1 MQASRAWPF
10 RFEVID
16 GLRGLAALA
25 VVMHHSGIAPLGHY
39 AVMVF
44 FVISGYCIA
53 ASAET
58 CRRNGVTFGVFMW
71 RRLRRIYPPY
81 FFAIAFYVLTRLAKS
96 AAGGPNDLDRP
107 WLDWVQNLTLTQWV
121 SLPFHPVADAPQ
133 NPKLLVAAFWS
144 LNYEDQFYLVMAL
157 VLLLS
162 VSRRVPMTAAV
173 LALAAIGLAWNV
185 AWPGAWITGFF
196 IEYWLHF
203 AVGAALFYAL
213 CLFPGRW
220 FRAVFV
226 ASVLALGLFSASRIL
241 PWQAQTAL
249 QERAY
254 AELTIVCGFTLFL
267 FFIRP
272 WSAAV
277 SRLWIW
283 RPIAALGA
291 ISYSLYLV
299 HQFNLV
305 FVATLVSRIA
315 PHAWRAVDVSLTLML
330 QIAIAA
336 AFWHCC
342 ERPFLNRSSPSRG
355 GLSPAPATPAS
366 SRPAAEYVEIAP

>member
-1 MQASRAWPF
+1 MQESRVWPF
-10 RFEVID
+10 RFEIID

-25 VVMHHSGIAPLGHY
+25 VVMHHSGVAPLGHY

-58 CRRNGVTFGVFMW
+58 CRRNGVAFGAFMW

-96 AAGGPNDLDRP
+96 ASGGHNDLDRP
-107 WLDWVQNLTLTQWV
+107 WLDWVQNLTLTQWL
-121 SLPFHPVADAPQ
+121 SLPCHPVADAPQ

-157 VLLLS
+157 VLLLA

-173 LALAAIGLAWNV
+173 LAMAAVGLAWNL
-185 AWPGAWITGFF
+185 AWPGGWITGFF

-213 CLFPGRW
+213 CLFPGRR
-220 FRAVFV
+220 FRCVFV
-226 ASVLALGLFSASRIL
+226 ASVVALGLFSASRIL
-241 PWQAQTAL
+241 PWRAETAL
-249 QERAY
+249 HERAY
-254 AELTIVCGFTLFL
+254 AELAIVCGFAFFL
-267 FFIRP
+267 FFVRP

-299 HQFNLV
+299 HQFNLA
-305 FVATLVSRIA
+305 FVA
-315 PHAWRAVDVSLTLML
+315 
-330 QIAIAA
+330 IAICSSSVRPTSTARQACGAMWPTNAA
-336 AFWHCC
+336 TNA
-342 ERPFLNRSSPSRG
+342 RLNWWTR
-355 GLSPAPATPAS
+355 
-366 SRPAAEYVEIAP
+366 